1 MKIDI
6 PKITKEQLKNAT
18 DKELQEYQ
26 MIFSNMRMKVYN
38 ERNMRESLS
47 KHKENAM
54 LAKMILEGNV

>member
-47 KHKENAM
+47 KYKENAM
-54 LAKMILEGNV
+54 LAKMLLEGNV